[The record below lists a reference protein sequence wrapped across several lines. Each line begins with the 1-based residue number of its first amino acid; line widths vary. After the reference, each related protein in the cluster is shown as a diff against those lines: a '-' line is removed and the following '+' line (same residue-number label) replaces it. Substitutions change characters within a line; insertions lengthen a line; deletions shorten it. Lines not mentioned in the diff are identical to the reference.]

1 MAQGT
6 KIGTLEE
13 MTIDLRK
20 ASEVI
25 VTYQSQI
32 PDLLYQLVRK
42 FGKQECSDPRDRLY
56 GLLGLL
62 NERNRARVDVNYE
75 RDASY
80 AYYQALKIGLQEL
93 YGERSNVVF
102 PDFRSYM
109 DEGYLAYYCDV
120 RDAFNMEDGESLSIL
135 RQVLDELKF
144 QTHIQEA
151 LFEEQFQQQFVWR
164 DAEIDVYPVFKQ
176 LLMHA
181 DEEEDFEGEGILCR
195 YHTGQRR
202 VVDRLWVPLFEDH
215 RDDAN

>member
-6 KIGTLEE
+6 KIGTIEE
-13 MTIDLRK
+13 MTMDLRK

-32 PDLLYQLVRK
+32 PDLLHQLVRK

-62 NERNRARVDVNYE
+62 NERSRARVEVNYE
-75 RDASY
+75 RDVSY
-80 AYYQALKIGLQEL
+80 AYYQALKFGLQEL
-93 YGERSNVVF
+93 CGESSSVAF

-120 RDAFNMEDGESLSIL
+120 RDAFSMDDGESLSIL
-135 RQVLDELKF
+135 RQVLGELKF
-144 QTHIQEA
+144 QTPMQDA
-151 LFEEQFQQQFVWR
+151 VFEVQSQQQFVWR

-181 DEEEDFEGEGILCR
+181 EQEDFEGEGILYR

-202 VVDRLWVPLFEDH
+202 VVDRL
-215 RDDAN
+215 

>member
-6 KIGTLEE
+6 KIGTIAE

-20 ASEVI
+20 AFEVT

-32 PDLLYQLVRK
+32 PDLLCQLVRK

-56 GLLGLL
+56 GLLGML
-62 NERNRARVDVNYE
+62 NERSRARVDVNYE
-75 RDASY
+75 RDTSY
-80 AYYQALKIGLQEL
+80 AYYQALNIGLQEL
-93 YGERSNVVF
+93 YGERSNVEF

-109 DEGYLAYYCDV
+109 DESYLAYYCDV

-144 QTHIQEA
+144 RIPLQGA
-151 LFEEQFQQQFVWR
+151 VFEEQFQQQFVWC
-164 DAEIDVYPVFKQ
+164 DTEIDVYPVFKQ

-181 DEEEDFEGEGILCR
+181 EQEDFEGEGILCR
-195 YHTGQRR
+195 YHIGQRR
-202 VVDRLWVPLFEDH
+202 MVDRL
-215 RDDAN
+215 